1 MLTCTVPCLLVGNA
15 NIHTD
20 DGLVV
25 QGERV
30 ARAIAFEMM
39 ARDVMAL
46 RKLAG
51 DDPVLVVWGEA
62 MRETMAPYF
71 SAEFREMMHFTAH
84 PGTAF
89 CSYDTPLCL
98 VCGDACTASIFS
110 RPRPS
115 RTYNTPYNPR
125 GRYAMVEELEN

>member
-1 MLTCTVPCLLVGNA
+1 MLTCTVPCRLVVNA

-39 ARDVMAL
+39 VRDVMAL

-98 VCGDACTASIFS
+98 V
-110 RPRPS
+110 
-115 RTYNTPYNPR
+115 
-125 GRYAMVEELEN
+125 